1 MDTGLLVNLLT
12 HTPIGPVIETELDP
26 FSIKI
31 ESYLNYTKKQDSPT
45 EYMIF
50 PIRIMLSYLSIIM
63 TLYPG
68 DVILTGAPRG
78 RLLKRWR

>member
-1 MDTGLLVNLLT
+1 LLNKDGHWTIGKSFDTF
-12 HTPIGPVIETELDP
+12 TPIGPVIETELDP

-31 ESYLNYTKKQDSPT
+31 ESYLNYIKKQDSPT

-50 PIRIMLSYLSIIM
+50 RIRKMLSYLTIM

-68 DVILTGAPRG
+68 DVILTGAP
-78 RLLKRWR
+78 